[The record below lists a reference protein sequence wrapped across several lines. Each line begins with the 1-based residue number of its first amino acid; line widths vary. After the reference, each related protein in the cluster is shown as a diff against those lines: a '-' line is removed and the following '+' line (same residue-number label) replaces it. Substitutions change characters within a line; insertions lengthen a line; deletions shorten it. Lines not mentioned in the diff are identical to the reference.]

1 MKQLNIALPARGL
14 ALILA
19 GISLVL
25 SIHSI
30 AGDALEWHLGTKSTY
45 FIYQWVEVFNVNR
58 ESSIPTWYS
67 SGLLLF
73 CATLLAVIALAVRQ
87 NKDRS
92 QRHWFGLSLI
102 FLYLSFDEAAAIH
115 ETLTTPLQESLSSG
129 GYFYF
134 AWVFV
139 GIVFVGVVG
148 ILYLKFLWSLP
159 NRTRLLFVLAGLVYI
174 GGALGVEVI
183 SANQWYIND
192 GISLKY
198 SAIAT
203 VEETFE
209 MLGATLFIYAL
220 IRYLSEYVGEL
231 TIRFTMQK
239 AVEESP
245 NQNGMDQATHPV
257 ESITAGSS

>member
-1 MKQLNIALPARGL
+1 MKLTIAIPARGL

-19 GISLVL
+19 GISLIL

-30 AGDALEWHLGTKSTY
+30 AGKWLEWELGTKSTY
-45 FIYQWVEVFNVNR
+45 FIYQWVEAFNVNR

-73 CATLLAVIALAVRQ
+73 CAILLAVIALAVRQ
-87 NKDRS
+87 NKDRY
-92 QRHWFGLSLI
+92 QRHWFGLALI
-102 FLYLSFDEAAAIH
+102 FLYLSIDEAAAIH
-115 ETLTTPLQESLSSG
+115 ETVTTPLQESLDAG

-139 GIVFVGVVG
+139 GIAFVGVVG
-148 ILYLKFLWSLP
+148 MLYLKFLLRLP
-159 NRTRLLFVLAGLVYI
+159 KRTQRLFILSGMTYI
-174 GGALGVEVI
+174 GGALGIEVI
-183 SANQWYIND
+183 SANQWYIDD
-192 GISLKY
+192 GTSLKY

-220 IRYLSEYVGEL
+220 IRYLSEYIGEL
-231 TIRFTMQK
+231 SIRFTAQTL
-239 AVEESP
+239 VDESA

-257 ESITAGSS
+257 ETAVNGSS